1 MTTLHPLPVWIA
13 AALLATLFAH
23 AGITKLA
30 DRTLFAQHLAGYRVP
45 DAALPTAAWA
55 LPLLELLGAALLLS
69 PGRIAGAALA
79 AALLL
84 AYAAAMGWQRAHGR
98 VIDCGCGGAPLPL
111 SWWLVARNLA
121 LVALA
126 ALAGA
131 DTPAQPLGLADF
143 LVVAGAVLLA
153 TLLHAALQQV
163 LRHAAGARGR
173 PLFGRI

>member
-1 MTTLHPLPVWIA
+1 MTPLHPLPVWIA

-23 AGITKLA
+23 AALAKLA
-30 DRTLFAQHLAGYRVP
+30 DRAAFEQHLAAYRVP
-45 DAALPTAAWA
+45 DAALPWAARM
-55 LPLLELLGAALLLS
+55 LPPAELLCAVLLLS
-69 PGRIAGAALA
+69 PGRAAGAALA

-84 AYAAAMGWQRAHGR
+84 AYAAGMAWQRGHGR
-98 VIDCGCGGAPLPL
+98 AIDCGCGGAPLPL

-121 LVALA
+121 LAALA

-131 DTPAQPLGLADF
+131 DTLAQPLGLAEF
-143 LVVAGAVLLA
+143 LVVAAAVLLA